1 MYGDGK
7 SATPPRELWTPG
19 AGAHAL
25 ASGARR
31 ARGRGNALADVLLS
45 TLKIDKKELI
55 AEAYVDLLARQGKV
69 SNP

>member
-1 MYGDGK
+1 
-7 SATPPRELWTPG
+7 
-19 AGAHAL
+19 
-25 ASGARR
+25 
-31 ARGRGNALADVLLS
+31 VLLS